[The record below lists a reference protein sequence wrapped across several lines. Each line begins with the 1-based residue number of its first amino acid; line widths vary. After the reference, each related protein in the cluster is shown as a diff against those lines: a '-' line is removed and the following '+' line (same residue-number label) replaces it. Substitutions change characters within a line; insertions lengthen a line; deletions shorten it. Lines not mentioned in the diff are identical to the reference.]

1 MVTQFYKKY
10 DLTYAE
16 NLPVV
21 KEAISGEQHI
31 IPQEAPFVITL
42 KHLPQLSDPSSVF
55 VDGFTEVSKDPQS
68 DEFVVDYVNNSGVIE
83 FNPTNAGQSV
93 NISYNAVG
101 TVVWAE
107 TYLDGREGI
116 NKIQDAINA
125 VEIVVD
131 DHLVDAS
138 NPHNISADQ
147 INAVSRF
154 GDVILG
160 ALKTQDIVV
169 QSGYNILPEV
179 ALGSSL
185 GTIDKPFSDVFVG
198 PGSLYIDGIEVI
210 SSTET
215 TLDISTSTD
224 QHMAVSTSGLGTTRL
239 ASAKEV
245 FIWSG
250 QDINVQN
257 LNNLGVLTGGAN
269 GVFC

>member
-125 VEIVVD
+125 VEIAVD
-131 DHLVDAS
+131 DHSADTS

-160 ALKTQDIVV
+160 
-169 QSGYNILPEV
+169 
-179 ALGSSL
+179 
-185 GTIDKPFSDVFVG
+185 
-198 PGSLYIDGIEVI
+198 
-210 SSTET
+210 
-215 TLDISTSTD
+215 
-224 QHMAVSTSGLGTTRL
+224 R
-239 ASAKEV
+239 
-245 FIWSG
+245 
-250 QDINVQN
+250 
-257 LNNLGVLTGGAN
+257 
-269 GVFC
+269 